1 MQSVRVLSSVAKITR
16 NLSRRLASVTA
27 GWAASELILEARAG
41 FREVQKQGQDPS
53 ERRVSIGKKRPESLL
68 PSKPNKMLRTAG

>member
-1 MQSVRVLSSVAKITR
+1 M
-16 NLSRRLASVTA
+16 TA

-53 ERRVSIGKKRPESLL
+53 ERRVSIGKKRSESLP

>member
-1 MQSVRVLSSVAKITR
+1 M
-16 NLSRRLASVTA
+16 TA
-27 GWAASELILEARAG
+27 GWAASELILEARVG